1 MTEKEKME
9 AGLWYDA
16 NNDQEL
22 IDQRLVCQ
30 DLCFELNQLKPS
42 DEKRNEIIEK
52 ILGYFPE
59 NLVLLSP
66 FTADYGKNIKLG
78 KNVFVNINNYFMDG
92 ASIEIGDHVF
102 IGPSCGFYTANHPL
116 NYTRR
121 NQGLEKALP
130 IKVGNNCWFGANVS
144 VMPGVTIGAGCVI
157 AAGAV
162 VTKNMPDNSLIAGVP
177 ALYRITNGKI
187 TEFYFD
193 SVEIEEFFNSIGRWD
208 YGYKGNLKPYM
219 VMDL

>member
-42 DEKRNEIIEK
+42 GEKRNEIIEK

-130 IKVGNNCWFGANVS
+130 IKVGNNCWCGANVS
-144 VMPGVTIGAGCVI
+144 VMPGVTIGC
-157 AAGAV
+157 
-162 VTKNMPDNSLIAGVP
+162 S
-177 ALYRITNGKI
+177 R
-187 TEFYFD
+187 
-193 SVEIEEFFNSIGRWD
+193 SS
-208 YGYKGNLKPYM
+208 GY
-219 VMDL
+219 

>member
-1 MTEKEKME
+1 MEEKNINRNRLETDLLRISGVYESTLARIKKE
-9 AGLWYDA
+9 SEEEENTSG
-16 NNDQEL
+16 NN
-22 IDQRLVCQ
+22 I
-30 DLCFELNQLKPS
+30 KPYKIS
-42 DEKRNEIIEK
+42 IFKRILMFFQGRKEEIDEKRNEVIEK

-92 ASIEIGDHVF
+92 ATIEIGDHVF

-116 NYTRR
+116 DYTNR

-130 IKVGNNCWFGANVS
+130 IKVGDNCWFGANVS
-144 VMPGVTIGAGCVI
+144 VMPGVTIGSGCVI

-162 VTKNMPDNSLIAGVP
+162 VTKDMPGNSLIAGIP
-177 ALYRITNGKI
+177 AKVIKT
-187 TEFYFD
+187 
-193 SVEIEEFFNSIGRWD
+193 IEQ
-208 YGYKGNLKPYM
+208 
-219 VMDL
+219 